1 MLHYWGKQRTYWDK
15 CHSSYIVKK
24 CPAISSAG
32 SKYMFADD
40 TSIYCSGKSVDEVTC
55 MLYMALRELL
65 HWRKENSLVPHPN
78 ILEEAE
84 F

>member
-1 MLHYWGKQRTYWDK
+1 
-15 CHSSYIVKK
+15 
-24 CPAISSAG
+24 
-32 SKYMFADD
+32 MFADD